1 MYFSKALV
9 CLQRPRDA
17 AGVPTSFENHPLHP
31 SQGRDPAPYTP
42 PEGGRMP
49 WYAKGA
55 TSSTVHAT
63 AHFYP
68 PREYMQEQVLIARER
83 SRRLPRGLTA
93 NAAAHQVGD
102 TSTWTG
108 GEGTAVADRAA
119 EAAAGSTK
127 RKRDE
132 EALREEWCQLHE
144 GMREQRKELV
154 GRRVLVPRDLWG
166 SKYECTEQ
174 DGKGW
179 EAEIRELGGGLGREH
194 GSETRWVV
202 VRFLN
207 ARNEQGL
214 PWADQTLA
222 LSAVVML

>member
-31 SQGRDPAPYTP
+31 RQGRDPAPYSP

-102 TSTWTG
+102 TSTWAG
-108 GEGTAVADRAA
+108 GQGRAVAERAA

-132 EALREEWCQLHE
+132 EASRENMRVKPWVVLRQ
-144 GMREQRKELV
+144 ELV

-166 SKYECTEQ
+166 SEYECTEH

-179 EAEIRELGGGLGREH
+179 EAEIGELHRPWQTGRPE
-194 GSETRWVV
+194 W
-202 VRFLN
+202 
-207 ARNEQGL
+207 
-214 PWADQTLA
+214 
-222 LSAVVML
+222 